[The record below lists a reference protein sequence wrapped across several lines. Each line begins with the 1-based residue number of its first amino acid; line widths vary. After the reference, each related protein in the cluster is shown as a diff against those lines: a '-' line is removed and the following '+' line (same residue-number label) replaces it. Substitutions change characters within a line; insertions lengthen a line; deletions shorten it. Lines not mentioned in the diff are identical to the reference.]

1 MSGFATAEIKKNH
14 DIEDKLK
21 DEQISKKRIQLKE
34 LEEKLS
40 QIEKAENIESIVNSE
55 KEQLL
60 SELIELFVEEKGKE
74 HLLSTIINCRIITK
88 LAKDLGK
95 PQLCEKF
102 SKYLLECEQ
111 KLKDLHSQEDQEYQS
126 VQLIIG
132 ELKEIINIEE
142 NVAPEIEN
150 IPIED
155 LIGNIDIDLINMEDL
170 ANQVLEEHA
179 VEIKESIKSKSVI
192 HHQSGKATEIRREI
206 DIDINIEIP
215 EDFSSMGYVVVN
227 TIENT
232 SEDPIEE
239 AFIQDII
246 PYNYEISEI
255 TLNGKTPE
263 VESNNRTMKDG
274 LEHSWYIPNIEKE
287 DSIEFKYHLKPRIS
301 RTIVLPLEDHLTIIK
316 THSSI
321 KEGKEKGKNKKIDE
335 SVAFDAF
342 LKFVNSF
349 DTVLDDVV
357 LEDII
362 PIFYAYEVEERKTKD
377 FPSVKESSESFVKW
391 KLNEMP
397 PDENSIA
404 EYQLIELNKLE
415 ELKIEA
421 HKLLQQDPSKLSIFK
436 RMNLKKRQKRAKEFL
451 EKLRFI

>member
-1 MSGFATAEIKKNH
+1 MSGFTTAEIKKNH
-14 DIEDKLK
+14 DIKNNSQ
-21 DEQISKKRIQLKE
+21 DELISKKKIRLRE
-34 LEEKLS
+34 LEEKLN
-40 QIEKAENIESIVNSE
+40 QIEKAENSESITNSE
-55 KEQLL
+55 KDQLL
-60 SELIELFVEEKGKE
+60 SELIELFLEEKGKK
-74 HLLSTIINCRIITK
+74 HILSTIINCRKIIM

-95 PQLCEKF
+95 PQLSEKF
-102 SKYLLECEQ
+102 CKYLLEYEQ
-111 KLKDLHSQEDQEYQS
+111 NLADSHLKEEEEYHS
-126 VQLIIG
+126 VQLMIE

-142 NVAPEIEN
+142 NIAPELEHIQ
-150 IPIED
+150 IED
-155 LIGNIDIDLINMEDL
+155 LIGNIDKDLINMEDL

-192 HHQSGKATEIRREI
+192 RHQSGKTTEIHREI
-206 DIDINIEIP
+206 DVDLNIENP
-215 EDFSSMGYVVVN
+215 EDISSMGYIVIN
-227 TIENT
+227 TIENS

-263 VESNNRTMKDG
+263 VESNIRTMKDG
-274 LEHSWYIPNIEKE
+274 LEHSWYIPNVEKE
-287 DSIEFKYHLKPRIS
+287 NSIEFKYHLKPRIS
-301 RTIVLPLEDHLTIIK
+301 RTIVLPLKDQLTIIK

-335 SVAFDAF
+335 SSAFDAF

-349 DTVLDDVV
+349 DTLLNDVV

-377 FPSVKESSESFVKW
+377 FPSIKESSESFVKW
-391 KLNEMP
+391 RLNEMP
-397 PDENSIA
+397 PEQYSVA

-421 HKLLQQDPSKLSIFK
+421 HKLLQQDPSKLSILK
-436 RMNLKKRQKRAKEFL
+436 RRILKKRQKRAREFL
-451 EKLRFI
+451 EKIRLI

>member
-1 MSGFATAEIKKNH
+1 MAEMKKDH
-14 DIEDKLK
+14 DIEKNSEEEL
-21 DEQISKKRIQLKE
+21 ISIKKTRLKE
-34 LEEKLS
+34 LEDKLD
-40 QIEKAENIESIVNSE
+40 QIEKAENSESIE

-60 SELIELFVEEKGKE
+60 SELFQLFIEEKGKNSI
-74 HLLSTIINCRIITK
+74 LSTIINCRMIIK

-95 PQLCEKF
+95 QEI
-102 SKYLLECEQ
+102 SDKYCDFLFEYEQ
-111 KLKDLHSQEDQEYQS
+111 KLKDLHTQEDEEYKNIQI
-126 VQLIIG
+126 VIG
-132 ELKEIINIEE
+132 ELKEIINVEE

-155 LIGNIDIDLINMEDL
+155 LIGNMDGDLINMEDL

-179 VEIKESIKSKSVI
+179 VEIKEFIQNKSVI
-192 HHQSGKATEIRREI
+192 RHQSGKTTEIHREI
-206 DIDINIEIP
+206 DIDLNIENP
-215 EDFSSMGYVVVN
+215 EDFSSMGYVVIN
-227 TIENT
+227 TIENS

-263 VESNNRTMKDG
+263 VEFNSRTMKDG
-274 LEHSWYIPNIEKE
+274 LEHSWYIPNVEKE
-287 DSIEFKYHLKPRIS
+287 NSLEFKYHLKPRIS
-301 RTIVLPLEDHLTIIK
+301 RTIVLPLKDKLTVIK

-321 KEGKEKGKNKKIDE
+321 KEGKEKGKIKKIDE

-377 FPSVKESSESFVKW
+377 FPSIKQSSESFVKW

-397 PDENSIA
+397 TEEYTIA
-404 EYQLIELNKLE
+404 EYQLIELDKLE
-415 ELKIEA
+415 ELKFEA

-436 RMNLKKRQKRAKEFL
+436 RKKLKKRQKRAREFL
-451 EKLRFI
+451 EKIRLI

>member
-1 MSGFATAEIKKNH
+1 MSGLTTAEIKKDH
-14 DIEDKLK
+14 DIKKNSNED
-21 DEQISKKRIQLKE
+21 QISKKRIRLKE
-34 LEEKLS
+34 LEEKLN
-40 QIEKAENIESIVNSE
+40 QIEKAENSESIANSE

-60 SELIELFVEEKGKE
+60 SDLIKLFVEQKGKK
-74 HLLSTIINCRIITK
+74 HLLSTIINCRMITK
-88 LAKDLGK
+88 LAKNLDK
-95 PQLCEKF
+95 SQLCENF

-111 KLKDLHSQEDQEYQS
+111 KLKNFHSQEDEEYKS
-126 VQLIIG
+126 VQLMIG
-132 ELKEIINIEE
+132 ELKEIINVED

-155 LIGNIDIDLINMEDL
+155 LIGNINGDLINMEDL
-170 ANQVLEEHA
+170 ANQVLKDHA
-179 VEIKESIKSKSVI
+179 VEIKESIRSKSII
-192 HHQSGKATEIRREI
+192 HHQSGKATEIHQEI
-206 DIDINIEIP
+206 DIQFDIP
-215 EDFSSMGYVVVN
+215 EDFSSMGYVVIN

-263 VESNNRTMKDG
+263 VESNSRTMKDG
-274 LEHSWYIPNIEKE
+274 LEHSWYVPNIEKE
-287 DSIEFKYHLKPRIS
+287 NSIEFKYHLKPRIS
-301 RTIVLPLEDHLTIIK
+301 RTIVLPLEDHMTIIK

-321 KEGKEKGKNKKIDE
+321 KEGKEKGKNKKIDDP
-335 SVAFDAF
+335 SVFDAF

-349 DTVLDDVV
+349 DTLLNDVV

-377 FPSVKESSESFVKW
+377 FPSIKETTESFVKW
-391 KLNEMP
+391 RLNEMP
-397 PDENSIA
+397 PEQYSVA

-421 HKLLQQDPSKLSIFK
+421 HNLLQQDPSKLSLFK
-436 RMNLKKRQKRAKEFL
+436 RRNLKKRQKRASEFL
-451 EKLRFI
+451 EKIRFI

>member
-1 MSGFATAEIKKNH
+1 MSGLTTAEIKKDH
-14 DIEDKLK
+14 DIKKNSNE
-21 DEQISKKRIQLKE
+21 EQISKKRIRLKE
-34 LEEKLS
+34 LEEKLN
-40 QIEKAENIESIVNSE
+40 QIEKAENSESIAYSE

-60 SELIELFVEEKGKE
+60 SDLIKLFVEEKGKK
-74 HLLSTIINCRIITK
+74 HLLSTIINCRMITK
-88 LAKDLGK
+88 LAKNLDK
-95 PQLCEKF
+95 SQLCENF

-111 KLKDLHSQEDQEYQS
+111 KLKDFHSQEDEEYRS
-126 VQLIIG
+126 VQLLIG
-132 ELKEIINIEE
+132 ELKEIIDIEE
-142 NVAPEIEN
+142 SIAPDIEK
-150 IPIED
+150 IPIKD
-155 LIGNIDIDLINMEDL
+155 LIGNIDGDLINMEDL
-170 ANQVLEEHA
+170 ANQVLKDHA
-179 VEIKESIKSKSVI
+179 VEIKESIRNKSII
-192 HHQSGKATEIRREI
+192 HHQSGKAKEIHREI
-206 DIDINIEIP
+206 DIQFDIP
-215 EDFSSMGYVVVN
+215 EDFSSMGYVVIN
-227 TIENT
+227 SIENT

-246 PYNYEISEI
+246 PYNYEITEV

-263 VESNNRTMKDG
+263 VESHNRTMKGG
-274 LEHSWYIPNIEKE
+274 LEYSWYIPNVEKE
-287 DSIEFKYHLKPRIS
+287 DSIEFKYRLKPRIS

-335 SVAFDAF
+335 SSVFDAY

-349 DTVLDDVV
+349 ETLLNDVV

-377 FPSVKESSESFVKW
+377 FPSIKQSSESFVKW
-391 KLNEMP
+391 RLNEMP

-415 ELKIEA
+415 ELKFEA

-436 RMNLKKRQKRAKEFL
+436 RRNLKKRQKRARDFL
-451 EKLRFI
+451 EKIKLI

>member
-1 MSGFATAEIKKNH
+1 MSGFATAEIKNSK
-14 DIEDKLK
+14 EELV
-21 DEQISKKRIQLKE
+21 SKKKNRLKE
-34 LEEKLS
+34 LEEKLNL
-40 QIEKAENIESIVNSE
+40 IEKAENRESIAHSE
-55 KEQLL
+55 KEKEKLL
-60 SELIELFVEEKGKE
+60 SELIQLFVEEKGKK
-74 HLLSTIINCRIITK
+74 HILSTIINCRIIIK
-88 LAKDLGK
+88 LAKDFGK
-95 PQLCEKF
+95 PVLKEKF
-102 SKYLLECEQ
+102 SKYLQDFEQ
-111 KLKDLHSQEDQEYQS
+111 NLKDLHSKEDEEYKS
-126 VQLIIG
+126 VKLMIG
-132 ELKEIINIEE
+132 ELKDIINVDD
-142 NVAPEIEN
+142 NVAPEMEN

-155 LIGNIDIDLINMEDL
+155 LIGKIDYDLINMEDL

-179 VEIKESIKSKSVI
+179 VEVKESIKSKSVI
-192 HHQSGKATEIRREI
+192 HHQSGKATEIHRDI
-206 DIDINIEIP
+206 DIDFDVNNP
-215 EDFSSMGYVVVN
+215 EDFGSIGYVVIN
-227 TIENT
+227 TIENS

-274 LEHSWYIPNIEKE
+274 LEHSWYIPNVEKE
-287 DSIEFKYHLKPRIS
+287 NSIEFKYHLKPRIS
-301 RTIVLPLEDHLTIIK
+301 RTIVLPLKNKLTVIK

-321 KEGKEKGKNKKIDE
+321 KKGKEKGKNKKIDDS
-335 SVAFDAF
+335 SVFDAY
-342 LKFVNSF
+342 LKFLNSF
-349 DTVLDDVV
+349 DTLLNDVV

-377 FPSVKESSESFVKW
+377 FPSIKESSESFVKW

-397 PDENSIA
+397 PEQYSIA

-436 RMNLKKRQKRAKEFL
+436 RRNLKKRQKRAREFL
-451 EKLRFI
+451 QKMGLV